1 MLQWQE
7 VTPMQQN
14 GAPMISNTTS
24 PQMQQNSMTTIDRA
38 IAVAMISAVI
48 HVMMFVWIFGMIN
61 INTFMLI
68 LDC

>member
-1 MLQWQE
+1 MQWQE

-14 GAPMISNTTS
+14 GAPMISNTMG